1 MADIC
6 PKADPS
12 SGQAEGESFYR
23 QSGGE
28 GYMQKHYSHLQLV
41 ISGIT
46 GIILVILGTVN
57 VQFQVCLFV
66 CLCGLFLELWQLKS
80 WVQSGHP
87 VVNFSTWGFSI
98 YRTGYGSEFIVFE
111 KELKVLDYA

>member
-57 VQFQVCLFV
+57 VQFQGALVPISLR
-66 CLCGLFLELWQLKS
+66 
-80 WVQSGHP
+80 
-87 VVNFSTWGFSI
+87 SI
-98 YRTGYGSEFIVFE
+98 LITGSSSLGYSLVIM
-111 KELKVLDYA
+111 